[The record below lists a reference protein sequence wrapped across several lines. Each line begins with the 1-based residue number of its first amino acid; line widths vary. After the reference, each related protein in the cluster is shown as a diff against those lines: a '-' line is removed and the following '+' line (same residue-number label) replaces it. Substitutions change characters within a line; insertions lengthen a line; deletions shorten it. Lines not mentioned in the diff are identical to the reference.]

1 MSKSN
6 CDKET
11 ISAVINSARRL
22 NSSTFTETSSNFT
35 YSFNDSISRIDELV
49 FTSVQVPY
57 TFFIW
62 NSNNNVLTFNGGA
75 VSVTITPGSYSMSS
89 LTSMLQT
96 NINTAF
102 GDATTL
108 VTYNISTFR
117 ITISRGTSFIIDSV
131 NDQATSTA
139 STALGFTSSTTS
151 GTTATAQSVANISGP
166 NYILVESDC
175 LAKARLNKTI
185 YADNSYRDVILV
197 LPVDVSYGDI
207 ITLTG
212 KIPVTVSYSYKLNI
226 LSTDKIDIKITD
238 ENHNVIDLNGS
249 EATFHITF
257 ISK

>member
-1 MSKSN
+1 MSIRCN
-6 CDKET
+6 NET

-22 NSSTFTETSSNFT
+22 NDSAFTETSSNFT

-62 NSNNNVLTFNGGA
+62 NSGNNVLTFNGGT
-75 VSVTITPGSYSMSS
+75 VTVTITPGSYSMST

-96 NINTAF
+96 SINTAF
-102 GDATTL
+102 GDTTTL
-108 VTYNISTFR
+108 VTYNISTFK

-131 NDQATSTA
+131 ADQPTSTA
-139 STALGFTSSTTS
+139 STALGFTASTANS
-151 GTTATAQSVANISGP
+151 VTATGQSAANISGP
-166 NYILVESDC
+166 NYILVESEY

-185 YADNSYRDVILV
+185 YADNSYRNVILV
-197 LPVDVSYGDI
+197 LPVDVSYGDV

-212 KIPVTVSYSYKLNI
+212 KIPVTVTYSYKLNI
-226 LSTDKIDIKITD
+226 AETDKIDIQITD
-238 ENHNVIDLNGS
+238 EMHNIIDLNGS
-249 EATFHITF
+249 NATFHITF